1 MITHFSDLVWLNAD
15 RVVDRQ
21 EQQYIYWM
29 YNPKTNRYQC
39 SPQLEKITGYP
50 KLIADKHQLEFG
62 HGQLDQIEN
71 GMLKRL

>member
-29 YNPKTNRYQC
+29 YNPKTNQYQR
-39 SPQLEKITGYP
+39 SPQLEKITDYP
-50 KLIADKHQLEFG
+50 KLIADKQQLEFG

-71 GMLKRL
+71 GILKRL

>member
-29 YNPKTNRYQC
+29 YNPKTNQYQR

-50 KLIADKHQLEFG
+50 KLIADKHQLEFD